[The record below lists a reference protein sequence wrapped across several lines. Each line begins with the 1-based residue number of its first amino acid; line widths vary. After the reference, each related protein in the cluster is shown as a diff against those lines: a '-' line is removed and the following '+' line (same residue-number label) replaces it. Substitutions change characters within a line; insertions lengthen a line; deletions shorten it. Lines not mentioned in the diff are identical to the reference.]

1 MKTFSTLSLR
11 CWANISLAAFIAL
24 LSVTPASGQSLA
36 ALDTGD
42 DPRCAKDGACNLA
55 VCSADAD
62 PDCHDL
68 DLPPGAGADPVTPAT
83 TISLE
88 TDECSST
95 QEVDILAVAWN
106 IVDDWTNFER
116 TIEAATGSGLGNC
129 TRDRF
134 KVNGKVEC
142 LAKYDC
148 KTKNGQQACKLG
160 QASGLAKKIKIYQSF
175 FDNVSSLTQPDR
187 RACYA
192 GLMAHEFAHTCER
205 YAERVPE
212 ARAIAAVNYWKARF
226 SPGSGVDAEDDCGFN
241 D

>member
-1 MKTFSTLSLR
+1 MSVVLRRRWTSSLLR
-11 CWANISLAAFIAL
+11 
-24 LSVTPASGQSLA
+24 
-36 ALDTGD
+36 D
-42 DPRCAKDGACNLA
+42 
-55 VCSADAD
+55 
-62 PDCHDL
+62 
-68 DLPPGAGADPVTPAT
+68 
-83 TISLE
+83 
-88 TDECSST
+88 
-95 QEVDILAVAWN
+95 

-116 TIEAATGSGLGNC
+116 TIEAATGTSLSNC

-226 SPGSGVDAEDDCGFN
+226 SPGSTVDPEDDCGFN